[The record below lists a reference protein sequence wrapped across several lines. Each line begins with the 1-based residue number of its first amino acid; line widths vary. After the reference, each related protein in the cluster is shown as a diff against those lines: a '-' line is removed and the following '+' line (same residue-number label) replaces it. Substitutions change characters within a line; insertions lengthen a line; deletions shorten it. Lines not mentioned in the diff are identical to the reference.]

1 MMSNTKRCEQGF
13 PGGFTVLMAVY
24 GKDDPELFAKAIASV
39 YQNELKPDHMVLVV
53 DGPVPAQ
60 LEHQIFSTEQQYGPE
75 VVRLDTTQG
84 LANALNAGLARIDTE
99 WVVRA
104 DADDYNLP
112 QRFRQISD
120 LLNTQTNLDLI
131 GSAVLEIERD
141 GTPVARR
148 VMPVHH
154 EEIRK
159 FLTWRNPFNH
169 MTVAY
174 RRSLVERCGGYPNVY
189 LREDYALWAIMI
201 MSGARCA
208 NLSEVLVY
216 ATAGRDMYQRRSGWR
231 YANAERD
238 LQALMVRL
246 GLKSRLRGELDGIV
260 RSSIFLAPP
269 FLRRLIYERILRCS
283 ARNVS
288 DTMADRK

>member
-1 MMSNTKRCEQGF
+1 MMSNTKCCEQRF

-24 GKDDPELFAKAIASV
+24 GKDVPELFAKAIASV
-39 YQNELKPDHMVLVV
+39 YQNKLKPDHMVLVV

-60 LEHQIFSTEQQYGPE
+60 LERQILSTEQQHGTE
-75 VVRLDTTQG
+75 VVRLDTTRG
-84 LANALNAGLARIDTE
+84 LAEALNVGLTHINTE

-112 QRFRQISD
+112 QRFRRISE
-120 LLNTQTNLDLI
+120 LLHTQTDLDLI
-131 GSAVLEIERD
+131 GSTILEIERD

-159 FLTWRNPFNH
+159 FLTRRNPFNH

-189 LREDYALWAIMI
+189 LREDYALWVIMI

-208 NLSEVLVY
+208 NLSEVLVH

-231 YANAERD
+231 YASAERD

-246 GLKSRLRGELDGIV
+246 GLKSRLRGALDGIV
-260 RSSIFLAPP
+260 RSSVFLAPV
-269 FLRRLIYERILRCS
+269 FLRRLIYERILRRS

-288 DTMADRK
+288 ETMAGRK

>member
-1 MMSNTKRCEQGF
+1 MMSNTKRYEQGF

-24 GKDDPELFAKAIASV
+24 GKDDSELFAKAVASV
-39 YQNELKPDHMVLVV
+39 YGNELKPDHMVLVV

-60 LEHQIFSTEQQYGPE
+60 LEHQILSTEQQHGTE
-75 VVRLDTTQG
+75 VVRLDTTRG
-84 LANALNAGLARIDTE
+84 LAEALNAGLAHINTE

-112 QRFRQISD
+112 QRFRQISE
-120 LLNTQTNLDLI
+120 LLHTQTDLDLI
-131 GSAVLEIERD
+131 GSAILETERD
-141 GTPVARR
+141 GTPVACR

-154 EEIRK
+154 EEILK
-159 FLTWRNPFNH
+159 FLTRRNPFNH

-189 LREDYALWAIMI
+189 LREDYALWVIMI

-208 NLSEVLVY
+208 NLSEVLVH
-216 ATAGRDMYQRRSGWR
+216 ATAGRDMYRRRSGWR
-231 YANAERD
+231 YAKAERD
-238 LQALMVRL
+238 MQALMVRL
-246 GLKSRLRGELDGIV
+246 GLKSRLHGALDGIA
-260 RSSIFLAPP
+260 RSSVFLSPV
-269 FLRRLIYERILRCS
+269 FLRRLIYERLLRRS

-288 DTMADRK
+288 EAMAGKK